1 MVPIMSYG
9 QRQQAMQGL
18 PFYGRSEFNFAAAKS
33 PYSSGISIKLL
44 PLSDLSRV
52 APVNIDSFAN
62 GVSQMN
68 QKFKRGSR
76 ISGIQVNSHVGDR
89 RNNPKVIIGKFE
101 TLKIDRETQSIRA
114 FIRDPKTLKLIEVYP
129 ETLTR
134 LNESKSEG
142 RAKTFLEYLI

>member
-1 MVPIMSYG
+1 MIPIMSFG

-18 PFYGRSEFNFAAAKS
+18 PFFGRSDFNFAAAKS
-33 PYSSGISIKLL
+33 PYSPGITIKIL

-52 APVNIDSFAN
+52 AAVDVDSFAAGIN
-62 GVSQMN
+62 QLN

-76 ISGIQVNSHVGDR
+76 ISGIQVNSQIADKKR
-89 RNNPKVIIGKFE
+89 NPKVVIGKFE
-101 TLKIDRETQSIRA
+101 ALKIDRETKSIRA
-114 FIRDPKTLKLIEVYP
+114 FIRDPKSLKLVEVYP

-134 LNESKSEG
+134 LTESKSEG

>member
-1 MVPIMSYG
+1 MIPIMSFG

-18 PFYGRSEFNFAAAKS
+18 PFFGRSDFNFAAAKS
-33 PYSSGISIKLL
+33 PYSPGITIKIL

-52 APVNIDSFAN
+52 GAVDVDSFAD
-62 GVSQMN
+62 GISQLN

-76 ISGIQVNSHVGDR
+76 ISGIQVNSHIADKKR
-89 RNNPKVIIGKFE
+89 NPKVVIGKFE
-101 TLKIDRETQSIRA
+101 ALKIDRETKSIRA
-114 FIRDPKTLKLIEVYP
+114 FIRDPKSLKLVEVYP

-134 LNESKSEG
+134 LTESKSEG

>member
-1 MVPIMSYG
+1 MIPIMSFG

-18 PFYGRSEFNFAAAKS
+18 PFFGRSDFNFAAAKS
-33 PYSSGISIKLL
+33 PYSPGITIKIL

-52 APVNIDSFAN
+52 AAVDVDSFADGIN
-62 GVSQMN
+62 QLN

-76 ISGIQVNSHVGDR
+76 ISGIQVNSQIADKKR
-89 RNNPKVIIGKFE
+89 NPKVVIGKFE
-101 TLKIDRETQSIRA
+101 ALKIDRETKSIRA
-114 FIRDPKTLKLIEVYP
+114 FIRDPKSLKLVEVYP

-134 LNESKSEG
+134 LTESKSEG

>member
-1 MVPIMSYG
+1 MSFG

-18 PFYGRSEFNFAAAKS
+18 PFFGRSDFNFAAAKS
-33 PYSSGISIKLL
+33 PYSPGITIKIL

-52 APVNIDSFAN
+52 AAVDVDSFADGIN
-62 GVSQMN
+62 QLN

-76 ISGIQVNSHVGDR
+76 ISGIQVNSQIADKKR
-89 RNNPKVIIGKFE
+89 NPKVVIGKFE
-101 TLKIDRETQSIRA
+101 ALKIDRETKSIRA
-114 FIRDPKTLKLIEVYP
+114 FIRDPKSLKLVEVYP

-134 LNESKSEG
+134 LTESKSEG